1 MDWKRVDELKA
12 EIGEDDLAEVVEIFF
27 EEVAEAVDRL
37 SAAEGEDELAAT
49 LHFIKGCAL
58 NLGLASLAGACAEG
72 ERAVS
77 AGAPDSVDPAAIRAR
92 FEEGQEALRRA
103 LQTAAA

>member
-12 EIGEDDLAEVVEIFF
+12 EIGEDDFAEVVEIFF
-27 EEVAEAVDRL
+27 DEVAEAVARL
-37 SAAEGEDELAAT
+37 SGAGAEDLAAT

-58 NLGLASLAGACAEG
+58 NLGLSSLANACAAG
-72 ERAVS
+72 EQAV
-77 AGAPDSVDPAAIRAR
+77 AAAAPDAVDIDAIEAR
-92 FEEGQEALRRA
+92 FAEGREALRAA